1 MLYLEIQP
9 ENPNP
14 RQLQQAADIIEQGG
28 LAIYPTDTVY
38 ALGCLS
44 NHSQALNR
52 LAQFKGIKLQ
62 QAPLSFIF
70 KDFAELNN
78 YVKPLNGPQFKLLKR
93 TLPGPYTYILEADRL
108 PKPFHKRKTLGVR
121 MVSNP
126 VVEILLGQLSAP
138 LVTSSIRTDDDWEN
152 YFTDPSE
159 IFEAFEDQVD
169 LIIAAGPCGNIPSTV
184 LDYTA
189 SAPELIR
196 AGKGDY

>member
-14 RQLQQAADIIEQGG
+14 RLLQQAADIIEQGG

-44 NHSQALNR
+44 NHSKALNR
-52 LAQFKGIKLQ
+52 LAAFKKIKLQ

-70 KDFAELNN
+70 KDFSELNS

-121 MVSNP
+121 MVNNP
-126 VVEILLGQLSAP
+126 IVEVLLEQLSAP
-138 LVTSSIRTDDDWEN
+138 LITSSIRTDDDWEN

-159 IFEAFEDQVD
+159 IFEVFEGQVD

-184 LDYTA
+184 LDYTGNEA
-189 SAPELIR
+189 ELVR
-196 AGKGDY
+196 AGKGVY